1 MPKPKDVDYVKR
13 MNVFVDRLELLITRY
28 GSVNKLA
35 DRCAIDHTTMIN
47 WRKRRSLPTL
57 DMAMKLSA
65 GAGVSLDWLIG
76 NTSVEVSAP
85 QMGIRGICNATGL
98 SEQAVTMILRE
109 KKFGRKPMVE
119 FVDKAIRWLLRPTKS
134 ELRVSVAAY
143 IMWKGE
149 HADGK
154 GVRGEKQ
161 RDADPE
167 DDPEGISN

>member
-1 MPKPKDVDYVKR
+1 MPKPKDVDYIKR

-57 DMAMKLSA
+57 DMAIKLSS
-65 GAGVSLDWLIG
+65 GAGVSMDWLIG

-85 QMGIRGICNATGL
+85 QMGIRGICNSTGL

-119 FVDKAIRWLLRPTKS
+119 FVDKFIRWLLRPTKS
-134 ELRVSVAAY
+134 ELRASVAAY

-149 HADGK
+149 QDSGKTVCGK
-154 GVRGEKQ
+154 GKN
-161 RDADPE
+161 DADPA
-167 DDPEGISN
+167 DDPEGI

>member
-57 DMAMKLSA
+57 DMAIKLSA
-65 GAGVSLDWLIG
+65 GAGVSMDWLIG

-119 FVDKAIRWLLRPTKS
+119 FVDKFIRWLLRPTRN
-134 ELRVSVAAY
+134 ELREIVAAY

-149 HADGK
+149 QAG
-154 GVRGEKQ
+154 GETVRGKRQ
-161 RDADPE
+161 DDADLD
-167 DDPEGISN
+167 DDPEGI